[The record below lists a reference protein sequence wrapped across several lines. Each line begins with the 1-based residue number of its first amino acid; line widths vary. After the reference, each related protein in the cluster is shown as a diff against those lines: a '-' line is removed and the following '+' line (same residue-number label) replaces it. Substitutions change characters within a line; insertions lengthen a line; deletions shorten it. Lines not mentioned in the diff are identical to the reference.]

1 VEYLTPPTTGQNE
14 TEIGTVQD
22 MEAKVH
28 AQDTEVNIEAHTE
41 VHPEVQTEAHAQD
54 MKANEHAKDTKQQ
67 AQDVN
72 ELAKVDFLQLRVAE
86 AYHKDAG
93 KGVARIGTTALAS
106 LGVENGGVVE
116 LKGKDKVY
124 AIAWPGTP
132 DDPQDLIRI
141 DGNTRANLGAGIDTK
156 VQVSRALARPARKIV
171 VAPTRQIRLMGGAQ
185 YLLRMLQGR
194 AVVKGEMLRIEMI
207 NNSLSLAVVSTLPAG
222 PVLITQE
229 TIISITRETLE
240 ELELHVREI
249 SYEDIGGLS
258 REIREIREMIEVPLR
273 HPELFSRLGINPP
286 SGVLLHGPP
295 GTGKTLIARAVAS
308 ETDAN
313 FISISGPE
321 IVSKFYGESEQ
332 RLRQIFEEAAKTAP
346 SIIFIDEID
355 SIAPKR
361 EEVSGDLERR
371 VVAQLLALMDGLS
384 SRGEVI
390 VIAATN
396 RPNALDPAIRRG
408 GRFDREIE
416 IGIPNKNGRLEVLYV
431 HTRGMPLDESL
442 DLKEIADSTH
452 GFVGADLYSLCKE
465 AAMRT
470 LERALPDLDV
480 QEDIPIP
487 VLEELRVTEE
497 DFRAALKKIEPSAM
511 REVFVEVAEV
521 HWDEVGGLEG
531 AKQSLVEAVEWP
543 LKYPEAFASVGV
555 RPPRG
560 ILLYGLPGT
569 GKTLLVRA
577 LATES
582 NLNFISVKGP
592 ELLSKWVGES
602 ERAVREIFRKARQAA
617 PALVFFDEIDS
628 VIPARGSGSDS
639 MVTERVVSQ
648 FLTEMDGL
656 VELKDVVIIA
666 ATNRPDLLDSSMLRP
681 GRFDRLIYI
690 PMPDKDAR
698 KRILEIHLSGMAVS
712 EVSPQWLA
720 EITEDFSGADLEM
733 LCREAGM
740 LALREH
746 IRPGVKREELIIDR
760 IRVTKEH
767 FQEATVHIKPHLSK
781 DILEEYSKMLQGF
794 NA

>member
-1 VEYLTPPTTGQNE
+1 M
-14 TEIGTVQD
+14 EIGSVQD
-22 MEAKVH
+22 TEAKEH
-28 AQDTEVNIEAHTE
+28 AQDTKE
-41 VHPEVQTEAHAQD
+41 
-54 MKANEHAKDTKQQ
+54 Q
-67 AQDVN
+67 AQDAKQ
-72 ELAKVDFLQLRVAE
+72 LAKEDPLQLRVAE

-93 KGVARIGTTALAS
+93 KGVARIGTAALSS

-141 DGNTRANLGAGIDTK
+141 DGNTRANLGAGIDTR
-156 VQVSRALARPARKIV
+156 VFVSRAQAKPARKIV
-171 VAPTRQIRLMGGAQ
+171 VAPTRQIRLMGGPQ
-185 YLLRMLQGR
+185 YLLRMLEGR

-207 NNSLSLAVVSTLPAG
+207 NNSLNLAVISTLPAG

-286 SGVLLHGPP
+286 RGVLLHGPP

-442 DLKEIADSTH
+442 DLREIADSTH

-480 QEDIPIP
+480 QEDIPIQ
-487 VLEELRVTEE
+487 VLEELRVTKE

-521 HWDEVGGLEG
+521 HWDEVGGLEE

-543 LKYPEAFASVGV
+543 LKYPEAFESVGV

-582 NLNFISVKGP
+582 NVNFISVKGP

-698 KRILEIHLSGMAVS
+698 KRILEIHLSRMAVS
-712 EVSPQWLA
+712 DVQAQWLA

-740 LALREH
+740 LALRKH
-746 IRPGVKREELIIDR
+746 IRPGMSREELIIDK
-760 IRVTKEH
+760 IIVTKEH
-767 FQEATVHIKPHLSK
+767 FQEAIVRIKPHLSK
-781 DILEEYSKMLQGF
+781 DILEEYSRMIRGF

>member
-1 VEYLTPPTTGQNE
+1 
-14 TEIGTVQD
+14 
-22 MEAKVH
+22 M
-28 AQDTEVNIEAHTE
+28 
-41 VHPEVQTEAHAQD
+41 
-54 MKANEHAKDTKQQ
+54 
-67 AQDVN
+67 
-72 ELAKVDFLQLRVAE
+72 
-86 AYHKDAG
+86 AG
-93 KGVARIGTTALAS
+93 
-106 LGVENGGVVE
+106 
-116 LKGKDKVY
+116 
-124 AIAWPGTP
+124 
-132 DDPQDLIRI
+132 
-141 DGNTRANLGAGIDTK
+141 
-156 VQVSRALARPARKIV
+156 
-171 VAPTRQIRLMGGAQ
+171 
-185 YLLRMLQGR
+185 
-194 AVVKGEMLRIEMI
+194 
-207 NNSLSLAVVSTLPAG
+207 
-222 PVLITQE
+222 
-229 TIISITRETLE
+229 
-240 ELELHVREI
+240 
-249 SYEDIGGLS
+249 
-258 REIREIREMIEVPLR
+258 
-273 HPELFSRLGINPP
+273 
-286 SGVLLHGPP
+286 
-295 GTGKTLIARAVAS
+295 

-416 IGIPNKNGRLEVLYV
+416 IGIPSKNGRLEVLYV

-480 QEDIPIP
+480 QEDIPIQ
-487 VLEELRVTEE
+487 VLESLRVTKE

-521 HWDEVGGLEG
+521 HWDEVGGLEE

-543 LKYPEAFASVGV
+543 LKYPEAFDSVGV

-582 NLNFISVKGP
+582 NVNFISIKGP

-602 ERAVREIFRKARQAA
+602 ERAVREVFRKARAAA
-617 PALVFFDEIDS
+617 PALIFFDEIDS

-666 ATNRPDLLDSSMLRP
+666 ATNRPDLIDSSMLRP

-698 KRILEIHLSGMAVS
+698 KRILEIHLSRMAVS
-712 EVSPQWLA
+712 DIFAEWLA
-720 EITEDFSGADLEM
+720 EITDDFSGADLEM
-733 LCREAGM
+733 LSREAGM

-746 IRPGVKREELIIDR
+746 ILPGISREELIIDR
-760 IRVTKEH
+760 IRVTKDH
-767 FQEATVHIKPHLSK
+767 FQEAVKRIKPHLSK
-781 DILEEYSKMLQGF
+781 DVLEEYSRMIRSFK
-794 NA
+794 A

>member
-1 VEYLTPPTTGQNE
+1 MTIPETEPGGIE
-14 TEIGTVQD
+14 TEIKTEIETEVKTETVQ
-22 MEAKVH
+22 E
-28 AQDTEVNIEAHTE
+28 
-41 VHPEVQTEAHAQD
+41 TEA
-54 MKANEHAKDTKQQ
+54 NEPVLDIGAVKD
-67 AQDVN
+67 D
-72 ELAKVDFLQLRVAE
+72 LQLRVAE
-86 AYHKDAG
+86 AYHRDAG
-93 KGVARIGTTALAS
+93 KGVARIATAALAS
-106 LGVENGGVVE
+106 LGLENGGVVE
-116 LKGKDKVY
+116 IRGKDKVY

-141 DGNTRANLGAGIDTK
+141 DGNTRANLGAGIDTR
-156 VQVSRALARPARKIV
+156 VLVSKALARPARKIV
-171 VAPTRQIRLMGGAQ
+171 VAPTRQIRLMGGPQ
-185 YLLRMLQGR
+185 YLLRALQGR

-207 NNSLSLAVVSTLPAG
+207 NNSLNLAVVSTLPSG
-222 PVLITQE
+222 PVLVTQE

-273 HPELFSRLGINPP
+273 HPELFARLGINPP
-286 SGVLLHGPP
+286 RGVLLHGPP
-295 GTGKTLIARAVAS
+295 GTGKTLIARAVAG

-442 DLKEIADSTH
+442 DLKEVADSTH

-480 QEDIPIP
+480 QEDIPLS
-487 VLEELRVTEE
+487 VLESLRVTKE

-511 REVFVEVAEV
+511 REVFVEVSEV
-521 HWDEVGGLEG
+521 HWEEVGGLEE

-543 LKYPEAFASVGV
+543 LKYPEAFESVGI

-582 NLNFISVKGP
+582 SVNFISVKGP

-602 ERAVREIFRKARQAA
+602 ERAIREIFRKARQAA
-617 PALVFFDEIDS
+617 PALIFFDEMDS
-628 VIPARGSGSDS
+628 IVPARGSGSDS

-648 FLTEMDGL
+648 FLTELDGL
-656 VELKDVVIIA
+656 VELKDVVIVA

-690 PMPDKDAR
+690 PMPDRDAR
-698 KRILEIHLSGMAVS
+698 KRILEIHLSRMAVS
-712 EVSPQWLA
+712 DVSAEWLA

-733 LCREAGM
+733 LSREAGM

-746 IRPGVKREELIIDR
+746 IQPGTSREELIIDK
-760 IRVTKEH
+760 IMVTKEH
-767 FQEATVHIKPHLSK
+767 FQVALGRIKPHLSK
-781 DILEEYSKMLQGF
+781 DILEEYSRMIRGF

>member
-1 VEYLTPPTTGQNE
+1 MHIPQTGLRPHTCLSNAESSACPTSASQRLFNALTKAGIAAENYPFCTIEPNVGIVEVPDARLAQLVAIAKPQKTIPAVVEFVDIAGLVAGASKGEGLGNKFLANIRE
-14 TEIGTVQD
+14 TDAIAHVVRCFVDDNVVHVAGKIDPLSDIETINTELALADLATVEKT
-22 MEAKVH
+22 MARYAKVG
-28 AQDTEVNIEAHTE
+28 EVGRQGSAAH
-41 VHPEVQTEAHAQD
+41 HGG
-54 MKANEHAKDTKQQ
+54 
-67 AQDVN
+67 
-72 ELAKVDFLQLRVAE
+72 
-86 AYHKDAG
+86 AG
-93 KGVARIGTTALAS
+93 KGAAGAESGEARAQPGAVARGTAGAAAA
-106 LGVENGGVVE
+106 V
-116 LKGKDKVY
+116 
-124 AIAWPGTP
+124 P
-132 DDPQDLIRI
+132 DDGQAGDVRRQRRRKRLQRQPAA
-141 DGNTRANLGAGIDTK
+141 RAGAGI
-156 VQVSRALARPARKIV
+156 
-171 VAPTRQIRLMGGAQ
+171 RQGG
-185 YLLRMLQGR
+185 GR
-194 AVVKGEMLRIEMI
+194 AGGRDLRRDRG
-207 NNSLSLAVVSTLPAG
+207 ADGRPGRRGQA
-222 PVLITQE
+222 
-229 TIISITRETLE
+229 
-240 ELELHVREI
+240 
-249 SYEDIGGLS
+249 DIP
-258 REIREIREMIEVPLR
+258 RR
-273 HPELFSRLGINPP
+273 HG
-286 SGVLLHGPP
+286 GVLLHGPP
-295 GTGKTLIARAVAS
+295 GTGKTLIARAVAG

-332 RLRQIFEEAAKTAP
+332 RLRQIFEEASKTAP

-480 QEDIPIP
+480 QEDIPLL
-487 VLEELRVTEE
+487 VLENLRVTKE

-521 HWDEVGGLEG
+521 HWNEVGGLEE

-582 NLNFISVKGP
+582 NVNFISVKGP

-690 PMPDKDAR
+690 PMPDRDAR
-698 KRILEIHLSGMAVS
+698 KRILEIHLSRMAVS
-712 EVSPQWLA
+712 EVSAPWLA
-720 EITEDFSGADLEM
+720 ENTEDFSGADLEM

-740 LALREH
+740 LALRKH
-746 IRPGVKREELIIDR
+746 IRPGMSREELIIDK
-760 IRVTKEH
+760 IMVTKEH
-767 FQEATVHIKPHLSK
+767 FQEAIARIKPHLSK
-781 DILEEYSKMLQGF
+781 DILEEYSRMIRGF

>member
-1 VEYLTPPTTGQNE
+1 
-14 TEIGTVQD
+14 
-22 MEAKVH
+22 MEKV
-28 AQDTEVNIEAHTE
+28 VS
-41 VHPEVQTEAHAQD
+41 
-54 MKANEHAKDTKQQ
+54 
-67 AQDVN
+67 
-72 ELAKVDFLQLRVAE
+72 LQLRVAE

-93 KGVARIGTTALAS
+93 KGVARIGAVALAS
-106 LGVENGGVVE
+106 LSLENGGVVE
-116 LKGKDKVY
+116 IKGKDKLY
-124 AIAWPGTP
+124 AIAWPGNP
-132 DDPQDLIRI
+132 DDPEDLIRI
-141 DGNTRANLGAGIDTK
+141 DGNTRANLGAGIDSK
-156 VQVSRALARPARKIV
+156 VVITRAEARPARKIV
-171 VAPTRQIRLMGGAQ
+171 VAPTRQIRLMGGPQ

-194 AVVKGEMLRIEMI
+194 AVVKGEMLRVEMI
-207 NNSLSLAVVSTLPAG
+207 NSSLNLAVVSTMPDGA
-222 PVLITQE
+222 VIVTSE

-240 ELELHVREI
+240 ELALQVRDI

-286 SGVLLHGPP
+286 RGVLLHGPP

-332 RLRQIFEEAAKTAP
+332 RLRQIFEEAAKAAP

-416 IGIPNKNGRLEVLYV
+416 IGIPSKTGRLEVLYV
-431 HTRGMPLDESL
+431 HTRGMPLDVSL
-442 DLKEIADSTH
+442 DLKEIADATH
-452 GFVGADLYSLCKE
+452 GFVGADLYALCKE

-480 QEDIPIP
+480 SEDIPAEI
-487 VLEELRVTEE
+487 VESLRVTKE
-497 DFRAALKKIEPSAM
+497 DFKEALKKIEPSAM

-521 HWDEVGGLEG
+521 HWDEVGGLEEV
-531 AKQSLVEAVEWP
+531 KQSLIEAVEWP
-543 LKYPEAFASVGV
+543 LKYPEAFAAVGV

-577 LATES
+577 LATQS

-628 VIPARGSGSDS
+628 IVPSRGSGSDS
-639 MVTERVVSQ
+639 NVTERVVSQ
-648 FLTEMDGL
+648 FLTELDGL
-656 VELKDVVIIA
+656 VELKDVVIVA

-690 PMPDKDAR
+690 PMPDMQAR
-698 KRILEIHLSGMAVS
+698 KRILEIYLSRMAAS
-712 EVSPQWLA
+712 GAIAQWLA
-720 EITEDFSGADLEM
+720 EMTEDFSGADLEM

-740 LALREH
+740 LALKEH
-746 IRPGVKREELIIDR
+746 ITNGMKREELIIDR
-760 IRVTKEH
+760 IQVTREH
-767 FQEATVHIKPHLSK
+767 FQRAQELTKPHLSK
-781 DILEEYSKMLQGF
+781 GMREEYLKMIQDF
-794 NA
+794 KA

>member
-1 VEYLTPPTTGQNE
+1 MGKSE
-14 TEIGTVQD
+14 TEREGTGIGPIL
-22 MEAKVH
+22 E
-28 AQDTEVNIEAHTE
+28 E
-41 VHPEVQTEAHAQD
+41 PE
-54 MKANEHAKDTKQQ
+54 K
-67 AQDVN
+67 
-72 ELAKVDFLQLRVAE
+72 ELSLQLRVAE

-93 KGVARIGTTALAS
+93 KGVARIGANAMVTLS
-106 LGVENGGVVE
+106 LENGSVVE
-116 LKGKDKVY
+116 IKGKDKLY
-124 AIAWPGTP
+124 AIVWPGNP
-132 DDPQDLIRI
+132 EDPQDLIRI
-141 DGNTRANLGAGIDTK
+141 DGNTRANLGAGIDSK
-156 VQVSRALARPARKIV
+156 VVVTRAEARPARKIV
-171 VAPTRQIRLMGGAQ
+171 VAPTRQIRLMGGPQ

-194 AVVKGEMLRIEMI
+194 AVVKGEMLRVEMI
-207 NNSLSLAVVSTLPAG
+207 NNSLNLAVVSTMPAG
-222 PVLITQE
+222 AVLVTPD

-240 ELELHVREI
+240 ELALCVRDI

-258 REIREIREMIEVPLR
+258 QEIREIREMIEVPLR

-286 SGVLLHGPP
+286 RGVLLHGPP
-295 GTGKTLIARAVAS
+295 GTGKTLIARAVAG

-332 RLRQIFEEAAKTAP
+332 RLRQIFDEAAKTAP

-416 IGIPNKNGRLEVLYV
+416 IGIPSKNGRLEVLYV

-442 DLKEIADSTH
+442 DLLDIADATH
-452 GFVGADLYSLCKE
+452 GYVGADLYALCKE

-480 QEDIPIP
+480 KEDIPVEI
-487 VLEELRVTEE
+487 VESLRVTRE
-497 DFRAALKKIEPSAM
+497 DFQEALKKIEPSAM

-521 HWDEVGGLEG
+521 RWDEVGGLEP
-531 AKQSLVEAVEWP
+531 AKQSLIEAVEWP
-543 LKYPEAFASVGV
+543 LKYPEAFAAVGV

-582 NLNFISVKGP
+582 NVNFISIKGP

-602 ERAVREIFRKARQAA
+602 ERAVREVFRKARQAA

-628 VIPARGSGSDS
+628 IVPGRGSGSDTN
-639 MVTERVVSQ
+639 VTERVVSQ
-648 FLTEMDGL
+648 FLTELDGL
-656 VELKDVVIIA
+656 VQLKDVVIVA

-690 PMPDKDAR
+690 PMPDMGAR
-698 KRILEIHLSGMAVS
+698 KRILEINLSRMAALDISVH
-712 EVSPQWLA
+712 WLA
-720 EITEDFSGADLEM
+720 ELTEDFSGADLEM

-740 LALREH
+740 LALRAH
-746 IRPGVKREELIIDR
+746 IRPDMKREELIIDR
-760 IRVTKEH
+760 ILVTREH
-767 FQEATVHIKPHLSK
+767 FQEALELIKPHLSK
-781 DILEEYSKMLQGF
+781 GMLEEYLKMIRDF
-794 NA
+794 KA

>member
-1 VEYLTPPTTGQNE
+1 
-14 TEIGTVQD
+14 
-22 MEAKVH
+22 M
-28 AQDTEVNIEAHTE
+28 
-41 VHPEVQTEAHAQD
+41 
-54 MKANEHAKDTKQQ
+54 TKM
-67 AQDVN
+67 
-72 ELAKVDFLQLRVAE
+72 QLRVAE

-93 KGVARIGTTALAS
+93 KGVARIGADALAS
-106 LGVENGGVVE
+106 LSLENGGVVE
-116 LKGKDKVY
+116 INGKDKVY
-124 AIAWPGTP
+124 AIAWPGNP
-132 DDPQDLIRI
+132 EDSPDLIRV
-141 DGNTRANLGAGIDTK
+141 DGNTRANLGVGIDSK
-156 VQVSRALARPARKIV
+156 IVVARAEARPARKIV
-171 VAPTRQIRLMGGAQ
+171 VAPTRQIRLMGGQQ

-194 AVVKGEMLRIEMI
+194 AVVKGEMLRVEMI
-207 NNSLSLAVVSTLPAG
+207 NSSLNLAVVSTMPSGA
-222 PVLITQE
+222 VLVTPD

-240 ELELHVREI
+240 ELSLQVRDI

-286 SGVLLHGPP
+286 RGVLLYGPP
-295 GTGKTLIARAVAS
+295 GTGKTLIARAVAG

-321 IVSKFYGESEQ
+321 IVSKFYGDSEQ
-332 RLRQIFEEAAKTAP
+332 RLRQIFEEAAKSAP

-371 VVAQLLALMDGLS
+371 VVAQILALMDGLS

-416 IGIPNKNGRLEVLYV
+416 IGIPSKTGRLEVLYV

-442 DLKEIADSTH
+442 DLKEIADATH
-452 GFVGADLYSLCKE
+452 GFVGADIYALCKE

-470 LERALPDLDV
+470 LERALPDMDV
-480 QEDIPIP
+480 SEDIPAEI
-487 VLEELRVTEE
+487 VESLRVTRE
-497 DFRAALKKIEPSAM
+497 DFKEALKKIEPSAM
-511 REVFVEVAEV
+511 REVFVEVAQV
-521 HWDEVGGLEG
+521 RWDDVGGLEP
-531 AKQSLVEAVEWP
+531 AKQSLIETVEWP
-543 LKYPEAFASVGV
+543 LRYPEAFAAVGV

-628 VIPARGSGSDS
+628 IVPSRGSGSDS
-639 MVTERVVSQ
+639 NVTERVVSQ
-648 FLTEMDGL
+648 FLTELDGL
-656 VELKDVVIIA
+656 VQLKDVVIVA
-666 ATNRPDLLDSSMLRP
+666 ATNRPDLMDSSMLRP

-690 PMPDKDAR
+690 PMPDNEAR
-698 KRILEIHLSGMAVS
+698 KRILEIYLSRMATSSVFA
-712 EVSPQWLA
+712 EWLA
-720 EITEDFSGADLEM
+720 EMTQDYSGADLEM

-740 LALREH
+740 LALKEH
-746 IRPGVKREELIIDR
+746 IRPGMKREELIIDK
-760 IRVTKEH
+760 ILVTREH
-767 FQEATVHIKPHLSK
+767 FQRALEIIKPHLSK
-781 DILEEYSKMLQGF
+781 GMLKEYQKMIQDF
-794 NA
+794 KT

>member
-1 VEYLTPPTTGQNE
+1 MEPGEMGKSEMEREGTG
-14 TEIGTVQD
+14 IGSVLEGPD
-22 MEAKVH
+22 K
-28 AQDTEVNIEAHTE
+28 EVS
-41 VHPEVQTEAHAQD
+41 
-54 MKANEHAKDTKQQ
+54 
-67 AQDVN
+67 
-72 ELAKVDFLQLRVAE
+72 LQLRISE

-93 KGVARIGTTALAS
+93 KGVARIGADALAS
-106 LGVENGGVVE
+106 LSLENGGVVE
-116 LKGKDKVY
+116 IKGKDKVY
-124 AIAWPGTP
+124 AIAWPGNP

-141 DGNTRANLGAGIDTK
+141 DGNTRANLGAGIDSK
-156 VQVSRALARPARKIV
+156 VVVTRAEARPARKII
-171 VAPTRQIRLMGGAQ
+171 VAPTRQIRLMGGPQ

-194 AVVKGEMLRIEMI
+194 AVVKGEMLRVEMI
-207 NNSLSLAVVSTLPAG
+207 NNSLNLAVVSTMPAG
-222 PVLITQE
+222 AVLVTAE

-240 ELELHVREI
+240 ELALHVRDI

-258 REIREIREMIEVPLR
+258 REIREIRGMIEVPLR

-286 SGVLLHGPP
+286 RGVLLHGPP

-416 IGIPNKNGRLEVLYV
+416 IGIPSKNGRLEVLYV

-442 DLKEIADSTH
+442 DLKEIADATH
-452 GFVGADLYSLCKE
+452 GYVGADLYALCKE

-480 QEDIPIP
+480 KEDIPAEI
-487 VLEELRVTEE
+487 VESLLVTKE
-497 DFRAALKKIEPSAM
+497 DFQEALKKIEPSAM

-521 HWDEVGGLEG
+521 HWDEVGGLEP
-531 AKQSLVEAVEWP
+531 AKQSLIEAVEWP
-543 LKYPEAFASVGV
+543 LKYPEAFAAVGV

-582 NLNFISVKGP
+582 NVNFISVKGP

-602 ERAVREIFRKARQAA
+602 ERAVREVFRKARQAA

-628 VIPARGSGSDS
+628 IVPGRGSGSDS
-639 MVTERVVSQ
+639 NVTERVVSQ
-648 FLTEMDGL
+648 FLTELDGL
-656 VELKDVVIIA
+656 VQLKDVVIVA

-681 GRFDRLIYI
+681 GRFDRLVYI
-690 PMPDKDAR
+690 PMPDMQAR
-698 KRILEIHLSGMAVS
+698 KRILEIYLSRMAAS
-712 EVSPQWLA
+712 GISAQWLA
-720 EITEDFSGADLEM
+720 EMTEDFSGADLEM

-740 LALREH
+740 LALRAH
-746 IRPGVKREELIIDR
+746 IRSDMKREELIIDR
-760 IRVTKEH
+760 ILVTREH
-767 FQEATVHIKPHLSK
+767 FQEALELIKPHLSK
-781 DILEEYSKMLQGF
+781 GMLEEYLKMIRDF
-794 NA
+794 KA

>member
-1 VEYLTPPTTGQNE
+1 
-14 TEIGTVQD
+14 
-22 MEAKVH
+22 M
-28 AQDTEVNIEAHTE
+28 
-41 VHPEVQTEAHAQD
+41 
-54 MKANEHAKDTKQQ
+54 
-67 AQDVN
+67 
-72 ELAKVDFLQLRVAE
+72 
-86 AYHKDAG
+86 
-93 KGVARIGTTALAS
+93 
-106 LGVENGGVVE
+106 
-116 LKGKDKVY
+116 
-124 AIAWPGTP
+124 
-132 DDPQDLIRI
+132 
-141 DGNTRANLGAGIDTK
+141 
-156 VQVSRALARPARKIV
+156 
-171 VAPTRQIRLMGGAQ
+171 
-185 YLLRMLQGR
+185 
-194 AVVKGEMLRIEMI
+194 
-207 NNSLSLAVVSTLPAG
+207 
-222 PVLITQE
+222 
-229 TIISITRETLE
+229 
-240 ELELHVREI
+240 
-249 SYEDIGGLS
+249 
-258 REIREIREMIEVPLR
+258 
-273 HPELFSRLGINPP
+273 
-286 SGVLLHGPP
+286 
-295 GTGKTLIARAVAS
+295 
-308 ETDAN
+308 
-313 FISISGPE
+313 
-321 IVSKFYGESEQ
+321 
-332 RLRQIFEEAAKTAP
+332 
-346 SIIFIDEID
+346 
-355 SIAPKR
+355 
-361 EEVSGDLERR
+361 
-371 VVAQLLALMDGLS
+371 AQLLALMDGLS

-416 IGIPNKNGRLEVLYV
+416 IGIPSKNGRLEVLYV

-480 QEDIPIP
+480 QEDIPLQ
-487 VLEELRVTEE
+487 VLESLRVTKE

-521 HWDEVGGLEG
+521 HWDEVGGLEE

-543 LKYPEAFASVGV
+543 LKYPEAFDSVGV

-582 NLNFISVKGP
+582 NVNFISIKGP

-602 ERAVREIFRKARQAA
+602 ERAVREVFRKARAAA
-617 PALVFFDEIDS
+617 PALIFFDEIDS

-666 ATNRPDLLDSSMLRP
+666 ATNRPDLIDSSMLRP

-698 KRILEIHLSGMAVS
+698 KRILEIHLSRMAVS
-712 EVSPQWLA
+712 DVSAEWLA

-733 LCREAGM
+733 LSREAGM

-746 IRPGVKREELIIDR
+746 ILPGISREELIIDR

-767 FQEATVHIKPHLSK
+767 FQEAMTRIKPHLSK
-781 DILEEYSKMLQGF
+781 DVLEEYSRMIRSFK
-794 NA
+794 A

>member
-1 VEYLTPPTTGQNE
+1 MEHLTPVERDEIDQKPGNKIEFRSDGVVPAKQNS
-14 TEIGTVQD
+14 I
-22 MEAKVH
+22 
-28 AQDTEVNIEAHTE
+28 
-41 VHPEVQTEAHAQD
+41 
-54 MKANEHAKDTKQQ
+54 
-67 AQDVN
+67 
-72 ELAKVDFLQLRVAE
+72 QLRVSE

-93 KGVARIGTTALAS
+93 KGVARIGAKAMAS
-106 LGVENGGVVE
+106 LLIENGGVVE
-116 LKGKDKVY
+116 IKGRDKVY
-124 AIAWPGTP
+124 AIVWPGNP
-132 DDPQDLIRI
+132 EDPQDIIRI
-141 DGNTRANLGAGIDTK
+141 DGNTRANLGVGIDSK
-156 VQVSRALARPARKIV
+156 VQITRADAKPARKIV
-171 VAPTRQIRLMGGAQ
+171 VAPTRQIRLMGGPQ
-185 YLLRMLQGR
+185 YLLRMLEGR
-194 AVVKGEMLRIEMI
+194 PVVKGEMLRVEMI
-207 NNSLSLAVVSTLPAG
+207 NNNLSLAIVSTLPAG
-222 PVLITQE
+222 PVLVTPE

-240 ELELHVREI
+240 ELSLHVRDI

-273 HPELFSRLGINPP
+273 HPELFARLGINPP
-286 SGVLLHGPP
+286 RGVLLHGPP

-313 FISISGPE
+313 FVSISGPE

-332 RLRQIFEEAAKTAP
+332 RLRQIFEDAAKAAP

-371 VVAQLLALMDGLS
+371 VVAQILSLMDGLS

-431 HTRGMPLDESL
+431 HTRGMPLDDSL
-442 DLKEIADSTH
+442 DLMEIAESTH
-452 GFVGADLYSLCKE
+452 GFVGADLYALCKE

-480 QEDIPIP
+480 KEDIPID
-487 VLEELRVTEE
+487 VLERLRVTRD

-511 REVFVEVAEV
+511 REVFVEIAEV
-521 HWDEVGGLEG
+521 HWDDVGGLEE
-531 AKQSLVEAVEWP
+531 AKQSLIESVEWP
-543 LKYPEAFASVGV
+543 LKYPEAFQFVGV

-577 LATES
+577 LATMS
-582 NLNFISVKGP
+582 DLNFISIKGP
-592 ELLSKWVGES
+592 EILSKWVGES

-617 PALVFFDEIDS
+617 PALIFFDEIDS
-628 VIPARGSGSDS
+628 IVPARGSGSETNI
-639 MVTERVVSQ
+639 TERVVSQ
-648 FLTEMDGL
+648 FLTELDGL

-666 ATNRPDLLDSSMLRP
+666 ATNRPDLIDSSLLRP

-690 PMPDKDAR
+690 PMPDKEAR
-698 KRILEIHLSGMAVS
+698 NKIFEIHLTRMAVS
-712 EVSPQWLA
+712 DVSPQWLA
-720 EITEDFSGADLEM
+720 ETCIDYSGADIEM

-740 LALREH
+740 LALRQH
-746 IRPGVKREELIIDR
+746 IRSGMKKEELIIDK
-760 IRVTKEH
+760 IMVKKEH
-767 FQEATVHIKPHLSK
+767 FEEARGRVKPHLSK
-781 DILEEYSKMLQGF
+781 EMLEEYHQMIRNFGV
-794 NA
+794 

>member
-1 VEYLTPPTTGQNE
+1 MEHLSSDRTNSPDIADMSETTGE
-14 TEIGTVQD
+14 MEIRST
-22 MEAKVH
+22 
-28 AQDTEVNIEAHTE
+28 AHE
-41 VHPEVQTEAHAQD
+41 DKNA
-54 MKANEHAKDTKQQ
+54 
-67 AQDVN
+67 
-72 ELAKVDFLQLRVAE
+72 LQLRVAE

-93 KGVARIGTTALAS
+93 KGIARIGVSAMTQ
-106 LGVENGGVVE
+106 LGLENGGVVE
-116 LKGKDKVY
+116 IRGKDKVY

-132 DDPQDLIRI
+132 EDPQDIIRI
-141 DGNTRANLGAGIDTK
+141 DGSTRANLVTGIDTK
-156 VQVSRALARPARKIV
+156 VQVSRAEARAARKV
-171 VAPTRQIRLMGGAQ
+171 VLAPTRQIRLMGGPQ
-185 YLLRMLQGR
+185 YLLRMLDGR
-194 AVVKGEMLRIEMI
+194 AVVKGEMLRVEMI

-222 PVLITQE
+222 PVLVTQE

-240 ELELHVREI
+240 ELALHVRDI

-273 HPELFSRLGINPP
+273 HPELFQKLGVNPP
-286 SGVLLHGPP
+286 RGVLLHGPP

-313 FISISGPE
+313 FVSISGPE

-332 RLRQIFEEAAKTAP
+332 RLRQIFEEAAKAAP

-384 SRGEVI
+384 ARGEVI

-431 HTRGMPLDESL
+431 HTRGMPLDDNL
-442 DLKEIADSTH
+442 DLKEIAESTH
-452 GFVGADLYSLCKE
+452 GFVGADLYALCKE

-480 QEDIPIP
+480 KEDIPVD
-487 VLEELRVTEE
+487 VLENLKVTKE
-497 DFRAALKKIEPSAM
+497 DFREALKKIEPSAM

-521 HWDEVGGLEG
+521 HWHEVGGLEE
-531 AKQSLVEAVEWP
+531 AKQSMIESVEWP
-543 LKYPEAFASVGV
+543 LKYPEAFQSVGV

-560 ILLYGLPGT
+560 LLLYGLPGT

-582 NLNFISVKGP
+582 NINFISVKGP

-602 ERAVREIFRKARQAA
+602 EKAVREIFRKARQAA

-628 VIPARGSGSDS
+628 VVPARGSGSDTN
-639 MVTERVVSQ
+639 VTERVVSQ
-648 FLTEMDGL
+648 FLTELDGL
-656 VELKDVVIIA
+656 VELKDVIIVA
-666 ATNRPDLLDSSMLRP
+666 ATNRPDLVDRSLLRP

-690 PMPDKDAR
+690 PMPDKAAR
-698 KRILEIHLSGMAVS
+698 QKIIEIHLSRMAARGVS
-712 EVSPQWLA
+712 AGWLA
-720 EITEDFSGADLEM
+720 EATENFSGADLEM

-740 LALREH
+740 LALRQH
-746 IRPGVKREELIIDR
+746 IRPGMSREELIIDK
-760 IRVTKEH
+760 ITVTKEH
-767 FQEATVHIKPHLSK
+767 FQEARVRIKPHLS
-781 DILEEYSKMLQGF
+781 EEMMDEYLQMIRNF
-794 NA
+794 EV

>member
-1 VEYLTPPTTGQNE
+1 MQRDAVSIEPVVDGPK
-14 TEIGTVQD
+14 
-22 MEAKVH
+22 EAMSV
-28 AQDTEVNIEAHTE
+28 
-41 VHPEVQTEAHAQD
+41 
-54 MKANEHAKDTKQQ
+54 
-67 AQDVN
+67 
-72 ELAKVDFLQLRVAE
+72 QLRVAE

-93 KGVARIGTTALAS
+93 KGVARIGADAFAS
-106 LGVENGGVVE
+106 LSLENGGVVE
-116 LKGKDKVY
+116 IKGKDKVY
-124 AIAWPGTP
+124 AIVWPGTP

-141 DGNTRANLGAGIDTK
+141 DGSTRANLGAGIDSK
-156 VQVSRALARPARKIV
+156 VVVTRAEARPARKIV
-171 VAPTRQIRLMGGAQ
+171 VAPTRQIRLMGGPQ

-194 AVVKGEMLRIEMI
+194 AIVKGEMLRVEMI
-207 NNSLSLAVVSTLPAG
+207 NSSLNLAVVSTLPAG
-222 PVLITQE
+222 AVLVTTD

-240 ELELHVREI
+240 ELALQVRDI

-258 REIREIREMIEVPLR
+258 REIREIREMIEIPLR

-286 SGVLLHGPP
+286 RGVLLHGPP

-332 RLRQIFEEAAKTAP
+332 RLRQIFEEASKTAP

-371 VVAQLLALMDGLS
+371 VVAQLLALLDGLS

-416 IGIPNKNGRLEVLYV
+416 IGIPSKTGRLEVLYV
-431 HTRGMPLDESL
+431 HTRGMPLDLSL
-442 DLKEIADSTH
+442 DLKEIAEATH
-452 GFVGADLYSLCKE
+452 GFVGADLYALCKE

-470 LERALPDLDV
+470 LERAFPDLDV
-480 QEDIPIP
+480 SEDIPTEI
-487 VLEELRVTEE
+487 VESLRVTKE
-497 DFRAALKKIEPSAM
+497 DFKAALQKIEPSAM

-521 HWDEVGGLEG
+521 HWDDVGGLEDV
-531 AKQSLVEAVEWP
+531 KQSLIEAVEWP
-543 LKYPEAFASVGV
+543 LQYPEAFAAVGV

-602 ERAVREIFRKARQAA
+602 ERAIREIFRKARQAA

-628 VIPARGSGSDS
+628 IVPSRGGAESN
-639 MVTERVVSQ
+639 VTERVVSQ
-648 FLTEMDGL
+648 FLTELDGL
-656 VELKDVVIIA
+656 VLLKDVVIVA

-690 PMPDKDAR
+690 PMPDNLAR
-698 KRILEIHLSGMAVS
+698 KRILEIYLSRMAASGVQA
-712 EVSPQWLA
+712 QWLA
-720 EITEDFSGADLEM
+720 DMTEDFSGADLEM
-733 LCREAGM
+733 FCREAGM
-740 LALREH
+740 LALKEH
-746 IRPGVKREELIIDR
+746 ITPGMNREELIIDR
-760 IRVTKEH
+760 ILVTREH
-767 FQEATVHIKPHLSK
+767 FQRAHELIKPHLSK
-781 DILEEYSKMLQGF
+781 GVREEYLKMIRDFQG
-794 NA
+794 

>member
-1 VEYLTPPTTGQNE
+1 MMDGERTGRAGREPIANGQN
-14 TEIGTVQD
+14 TV
-22 MEAKVH
+22 
-28 AQDTEVNIEAHTE
+28 
-41 VHPEVQTEAHAQD
+41 PS
-54 MKANEHAKDTKQQ
+54 
-67 AQDVN
+67 
-72 ELAKVDFLQLRVAE
+72 LQLRVAE

-93 KGVARIGTTALAS
+93 KGVARIGPSVFSALS
-106 LGVENGGVVE
+106 LENGGVVE
-116 LKGKDKVY
+116 IKGKDKVY

-141 DGNTRANLGAGIDTK
+141 DGNTRANLGAGIDSK
-156 VQVSRALARPARKIV
+156 VAVARAEARPARKIT
-171 VAPTRQIRLMGGAQ
+171 VAPTRQIRLMGGPQ

-194 AVVKGEMLRIEMI
+194 AVVKGEMIRVEMI
-207 NNSLSLAVVSTLPAG
+207 NSTLNMAVVSTMPAG
-222 PVLITQE
+222 AVLVTTD

-240 ELELHVREI
+240 ELALSVRDI

-258 REIREIREMIEVPLR
+258 REIREIREMIEIPLR

-286 SGVLLHGPP
+286 RGVLLHGPP

-332 RLRQIFEEAAKTAP
+332 RLRQIFDEASKTAP

-371 VVAQLLALMDGLS
+371 VVAQLLALLDGLS

-416 IGIPNKNGRLEVLYV
+416 IGIPSKTGRLEVLYV
-431 HTRGMPLDESL
+431 HTRGMPLDASL
-442 DLKEIADSTH
+442 DLKEIADATH
-452 GFVGADLYSLCKE
+452 GFVGADLSALCKE
-465 AAMRT
+465 AAMKT
-470 LERALPDLDV
+470 LERAFPDLDV
-480 QEDIPIP
+480 SEEIPSDA
-487 VLEELRVTEE
+487 VESLRVTKE
-497 DFRAALKKIEPSAM
+497 DFKAALQKIEPSAM
-511 REVFVEVAEV
+511 REFFVEVAEV
-521 HWDEVGGLEG
+521 HWDDVGGLDQV
-531 AKQSLVEAVEWP
+531 KQSLIEAVEWP
-543 LKYPEAFASVGV
+543 LEYPEAFAAVGV

-602 ERAVREIFRKARQAA
+602 ERAIREIFRKARQAA

-628 VIPARGSGSDS
+628 IVPSRSGGGESN
-639 MVTERVVSQ
+639 VTERVVSQ
-648 FLTEMDGL
+648 FLTELDGL
-656 VELKDVVIIA
+656 VLLKDVIIVA

-690 PMPDKDAR
+690 PMPDNLAR
-698 KRILEIHLSGMAVS
+698 EKILEIYLYRMAAPDVS
-712 EVSPQWLA
+712 AQWLA
-720 EITEDFSGADLEM
+720 DLTEDFSGADLEM

-746 IRPGVKREELIIDR
+746 ITPGMNKEELIIDR
-760 IRVTKEH
+760 IMVTAEH
-767 FQEATVHIKPHLSK
+767 FQRARATIKPHLSK
-781 DILEEYSKMLQGF
+781 SVRDEYLKMIQDFQG
-794 NA
+794 

>member
-1 VEYLTPPTTGQNE
+1 MEHLTSQT
-14 TEIGTVQD
+14 D
-22 MEAKVH
+22 
-28 AQDTEVNIEAHTE
+28 HTE
-41 VHPEVQTEAHAQD
+41 
-54 MKANEHAKDTKQQ
+54 
-67 AQDVN
+67 
-72 ELAKVDFLQLRVAE
+72 QLRVAE

-93 KGVARIGTTALAS
+93 KGVARIGSGAMAR
-106 LGVENGGVVE
+106 LGLENGGVVE
-116 LKGKDKVY
+116 IRGKDKVY
-124 AIAWPGTP
+124 AIVWPGNP
-132 DDPQDLIRI
+132 EDPQDFIRI
-141 DGNTRANLGAGIDTK
+141 DGNTRANLGVGIDSK
-156 VQVSRALARPARKIV
+156 VQVSKAEARPARKIV
-171 VAPTRQIRLMGGAQ
+171 LAPTRQIRLMGGPQ
-185 YLLRMLQGR
+185 YLQRMLEGR
-194 AVVKGEMLRIEMI
+194 AVVKGEMIRLEMI
-207 NNSLSLAVVSTLPAG
+207 NNSLNLAVVSTQPGG
-222 PVLITQE
+222 PVLVTNE

-240 ELELHVREI
+240 ELALHVRDI

-258 REIREIREMIEVPLR
+258 REIREIREIIEVPLR
-273 HPELFSRLGINPP
+273 HPELFSKLGINPP
-286 SGVLLHGPP
+286 RGVLLHGPP

-313 FISISGPE
+313 FVSISGPE

-332 RLRQIFEEAAKTAP
+332 RLRQIFEEAQKGAP

-361 EEVSGDLERR
+361 EEVSGDMERR

-416 IGIPNKNGRLEVLYV
+416 IGIPSKNGRLEILYV
-431 HTRGMPLDESL
+431 HTRGMPLDENL
-442 DLKEIADSTH
+442 DLKEIADATH
-452 GFVGADLYSLCKE
+452 GFVGADLYALCKE

-480 QEDIPIP
+480 KEDIPTE
-487 VLEELRVTEE
+487 VLENLKVTKE

-521 HWDEVGGLEG
+521 HWDEVGGLDE
-531 AKQSLVEAVEWP
+531 AKQSLIESVEWP
-543 LKYPEAFASVGV
+543 LRYPEAFECVGI

-560 ILLYGLPGT
+560 LLLYGLPGT

-582 NLNFISVKGP
+582 KVNFISVKGP

-628 VIPARGSGSDS
+628 VVPARGSGTETH
-639 MVTERVVSQ
+639 VTERVVSQ
-648 FLTEMDGL
+648 FLTELDGL
-656 VELKDVVIIA
+656 VELKDVIVVA
-666 ATNRPDLLDSSMLRP
+666 ATNRPDLLDRSLLRP

-690 PMPDKDAR
+690 PMPDKVAR
-698 KRILEIHLSGMAVS
+698 RKILEIHLSKMAAPGVS
-712 EVSPQWLA
+712 AEWLA
-720 EITEDFSGADLEM
+720 GLTDDYSGADLEM

-740 LALREH
+740 LALRQH
-746 IRPGVKREELIIDR
+746 IRPGMSKEELIIDK
-760 IRVTKEH
+760 ITVTKEH
-767 FQEATVHIKPHLSK
+767 FQEASLRIKPHLSREMM
-781 DILEEYSKMLQGF
+781 DEYMQMIKNF
-794 NA
+794 EV